1 MKLIKQSKLLTF
13 QVILSLIIL
22 NTQISF
28 AQNKKINLKDWEGS
42 YVGIGVANS
51 SSKTEIRA
59 FGTDMFGNGDHYAL
73 NNGTKDKNQDEIIFK
88 IGHLEQLNNNILL
101 GIELNKYSDI
111 NTRTLNTNTASN
123 YFNTGG
129 STDRN
134 TLKLK
139 DIISL
144 SGEYLNGNLDLTN
157 TNTSN
162 ITSLQTIANNAMLR
176 AINCNNWTP
185 TTVYNIVW
193 SNLTAQE
200 QLEWKGLD
208 PTTIDPIQSATGNY
222 WNFTKNLVNTNKI
235 GWYIP
240 VDLSALTFQDLESFW
255 AVIRFNT
262 LTNISVEGSI
272 YFSIY
277 TNPATPPNYYRT
289 RINYSNPATP
299 MNQTGYF
306 YKIHCLDT
314 ITTTTVANFG
324 RCQEIGQT
332 KFKLNPMNIR
342 SDLWNIPF
350 NKVLAPAGDTS
361 AGYTSAPI
369 QSISLHT
376 SSSIN
381 NFNFDVVSIGYL
393 DKQYNLFYS

>member
-111 NTRTLNTNTASN
+111 NTRTLNTNTASGF
-123 YFNTGG
+123 FNTDG

-144 SGEYLNGNLDLTN
+144 ELKLATVLENQDIFLNNLMIYGKFGAATLRSNQRNTEDLHADHISQSAARHYGSVMGIGIEKKLSIFDDPKLDN
-157 TNTSN
+157 NTSVSFEYN
-162 ITSLQTIANNAMLR
+162 MMNFNKKTSGSDSLDIDKGYTVKPEINNLML
-176 AINCNNWTP
+176 
-185 TTVYNIVW
+185 TVNYRLSDNT
-193 SNLTAQE
+193 L
-200 QLEWKGLD
+200 GL
-208 PTTIDPIQSATGNY
+208 
-222 WNFTKNLVNTNKI
+222 KNLIK
-235 GWYIP
+235 
-240 VDLSALTFQDLESFW
+240 
-255 AVIRFNT
+255 
-262 LTNISVEGSI
+262 
-272 YFSIY
+272 
-277 TNPATPPNYYRT
+277 
-289 RINYSNPATP
+289 
-299 MNQTGYF
+299 
-306 YKIHCLDT
+306 
-314 ITTTTVANFG
+314 
-324 RCQEIGQT
+324 
-332 KFKLNPMNIR
+332 
-342 SDLWNIPF
+342 
-350 NKVLAPAGDTS
+350 
-361 AGYTSAPI
+361 
-369 QSISLHT
+369 
-376 SSSIN
+376 
-381 NFNFDVVSIGYL
+381 
-393 DKQYNLFYS
+393 